1 MRSIAFARPLLA
13 PILLAVLGACAAGS
27 AHDDAAFDVV
37 ADGSD
42 FTMQPGTQVLL
53 SDHGSLRYL
62 RVLEDSRCKPDVQ
75 CIWAGDAQVA
85 FRWTPAGA
93 TALDFILHTGKEPKE
108 QALGGRRLTLVSLS
122 PGATPTA
129 TLRIGHVGSP

>member
-13 PILLAVLGACAAGS
+13 PTLFAVLAACAAVS
-27 AHDDAAFDVV
+27 AHDDAAVDMV

-85 FRWTPAGA
+85 FRWTPVGG
-93 TALDFILHTGKEPKE
+93 TALDFSLHTGKEPKE

-122 PGATPTA
+122 PGAAPTA
-129 TLRIGHVGSP
+129 VLRVAHAENP